1 MKKQVFITD
10 DHALFCKSLE
20 MLINSFED
28 YSVGFIASNG
38 KELIFRLQNPSL
50 DAPDIILLDL
60 NMPVMNGLET
70 MDWIA
75 ANKPAI
81 PVIVLSMQDNDDLIL
96 KMVKKGIKGYLLKDI
111 TPQLLKKALDDTLN
125 YGFYHSEKVT
135 RALVKS
141 LSPEMSP
148 VVNLKD
154 KEIEFIKLACSEMTY
169 KEIADKMHLS
179 PKTIDGYRQVLF
191 DKLDIKSRVGL
202 VLYAL
207 KNNLFII

>member
-28 YSVGFIASNG
+28 YTVGFIAHNG

-50 DAPDIILLDL
+50 DDPDIILLDL

-75 ANKPAI
+75 ANRAEI
-81 PVIVLSMQDNDDLIL
+81 PVLVLSMQDNDALVL
-96 KMVKKGIKGYLLKDI
+96 QMVKKGVKGYLLKDI

-135 RALVKS
+135 KALLKS
-141 LSPEMSP
+141 ISPEKSSII
-148 VVNLKD
+148 NLKD
-154 KEIEFIKLACSEMTY
+154 KELEFVKLACSEMTY
-169 KEIADKMHLS
+169 KEIADQMNLS
-179 PKTIDGYRQVLF
+179 PKTIDGYRQALF

-207 KNNLFII
+207 KNNIFTL